1 MESRQKA
8 EKVIKVKQRSKV
20 KTICRKL
27 KKQKIKPKKEKKNR
41 KLLYRIIKKWYISDK
56 RISYT

>member
-27 KKQKIKPKKEKKNR
+27 KKQKIKPKKEKKKTENF
-41 KLLYRIIKKWYISDK
+41 YIE
-56 RISYT
+56 